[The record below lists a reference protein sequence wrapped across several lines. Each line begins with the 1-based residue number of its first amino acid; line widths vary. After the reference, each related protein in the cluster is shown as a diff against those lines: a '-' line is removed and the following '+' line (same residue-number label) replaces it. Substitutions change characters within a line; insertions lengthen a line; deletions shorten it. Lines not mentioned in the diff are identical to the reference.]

1 MTADAPILFS
11 NQFHVEH
18 QPPKLVP
25 TISEPRRPAQIHT
38 VGRVGRMAGT
48 PS

>member
-11 NQFHVEH
+11 NHFHAEH
-18 QPPKLVP
+18 HPPKFVL
-25 TISEPRRPAQIHT
+25 TIPEPPRPAQIHT